1 MLRNYI
7 NRCFYQQLKKN
18 LVEHFGI
25 KTPLIQR
32 NLKYL
37 KIYLGSHNIMK
48 EVQLL
53 ILLTLKLK
61 DLVWLTQ
68 GLMLLILEQSLEDLL
83 KTRELFLMQ

>member
-1 MLRNYI
+1 
-7 NRCFYQQLKKN
+7 
-18 LVEHFGI
+18 
-25 KTPLIQR
+25 
-32 NLKYL
+32 
-37 KIYLGSHNIMK
+37 MK